1 MKNQKGILNLVHSK
15 KALTVYVIV
24 GLIYSVI
31 RDKRS
36 RTIYIRRPGQ
46 LSYIWRGRYQVLSDT
61 SCSDIFVF
69 ASAFGFGPACI
80 NVI

>member
-1 MKNQKGILNLVHSK
+1 MKKKGNSKLSTQQKSTHS
-15 KALTVYVIV
+15 LRHSRTD
-24 GLIYSVI
+24 LLC
-31 RDKRS
+31 DKRS
-36 RTIYIRRPGQ
+36 STIYIRRPGQ